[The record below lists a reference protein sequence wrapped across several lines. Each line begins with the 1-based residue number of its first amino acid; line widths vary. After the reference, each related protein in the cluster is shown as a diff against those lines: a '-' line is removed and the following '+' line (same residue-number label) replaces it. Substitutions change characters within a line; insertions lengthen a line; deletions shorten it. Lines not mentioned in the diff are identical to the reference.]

1 MDIEKIKS
9 FVTVSTN
16 TQDLDT
22 YGRDW
27 SMNFPA
33 DPSAIVFPENE
44 DQVVQL
50 VQWARENKVALVPS
64 GGRTGLSSAATASNK
79 EVVVSFEKMNILILY
94 FIITDL

>member
-1 MDIEKIKS
+1 MDIESIKS
-9 FVTVSTN
+9 FVNVSTN
-16 TQDLDT
+16 IQDLDT

-33 DPSAIVFPENE
+33 DPSAVVFPENE

-50 VQWARENKVALVPS
+50 VKWARENKVSLVPS

-79 EVVVSFEKMNILILY
+79 EIVVSMEKMNQIVALDEI
-94 FIITDL
+94 